1 MPHSFWI
8 HVLSILLTSF
18 VILLPFPSAPSHP
31 CKSSWLKKKKKKIHA
46 LQIVSN
52 SLDNNQSILVNRSG
66 AHCLIA
72 KATPLSLEIMSYL
85 SWILVALIY
94 SFIPKSFVLLS
105 PHAIAIVPLCV
116 CPAKPNLLSFATTT
130 VPSRSYHY
138 YDLHEFIFFLLTQ
151 LNRSLHLCIRKWL
164 DAHRVTPI
172 LPSSL
177 LLAIK

>member
-31 CKSSWLKKKKKKIHA
+31 CKSSWFKKKRRRLTHCKLYQIH
-46 LQIVSN
+46 LIIT
-52 SLDNNQSILVNRSG
+52 NQFWSIDRR

-94 SFIPKSFVLLS
+94 SFQNHLFSSHRMQLQSYRYVFVL
-105 PHAIAIVPLCV
+105 
-116 CPAKPNLLSFATTT
+116 
-130 VPSRSYHY
+130 PSQTCFHLPPQPQPVRLAPIIIMIYMNS
-138 YDLHEFIFFLLTQ
+138 IFFY
-151 LNRSLHLCIRKWL
+151 
-164 DAHRVTPI
+164 
-172 LPSSL
+172 
-177 LLAIK
+177 